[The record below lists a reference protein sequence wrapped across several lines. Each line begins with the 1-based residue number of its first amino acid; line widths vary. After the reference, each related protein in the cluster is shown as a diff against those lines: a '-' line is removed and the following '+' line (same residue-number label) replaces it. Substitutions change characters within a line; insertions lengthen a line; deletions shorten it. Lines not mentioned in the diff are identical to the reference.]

1 MPWSMTTR
9 VQPNNRWGDQCDRCE
24 RRGAVTGLWLRAAG
38 AGTQCAPAGGW
49 WALRRLWAAPHF
61 TVGRLGC
68 TAVGICTVTAYTY
81 LWEFIVEP
89 EHLDEFQRH
98 YGSQGSWVQ
107 LFRQAPGYIETL
119 LLQDSTNPHRFITL
133 DRWNNDAA
141 YRKFRSEFSQQYAAL
156 DSRCEK
162 LTIRETLIGEFSEP
176 TV

>member
-1 MPWSMTTR
+1 MT
-9 VQPNNRWGDQCDRCE
+9 G
-24 RRGAVTGLWLRAAG
+24 
-38 AGTQCAPAGGW
+38 
-49 WALRRLWAAPHF
+49 
-61 TVGRLGC
+61 
-68 TAVGICTVTAYTY
+68 YTY

-89 EHLDEFQRH
+89 EHADEFERH
-98 YGSQGSWVQ
+98 YGPQGSWVQ